1 MNISAGTR
9 LGRYKIRAKIGEGG
23 MGAVYLVEDTK
34 LDRKVAL
41 KLLPADVAANRDR
54 MFRFVREAKSAASL
68 SHPNIAQIFEIG
80 EADGVHFIAMEF
92 IDGVTLREKIHRER
106 TELKKLL
113 KFLQQVA
120 EGLSKAH
127 AAGIV
132 HRDLKPDNVM
142 ITRDGYAK
150 ILDFGLA
157 KLTEQTKPLLASGE
171 AVDKDAPTAVMPR
184 QLSTPGVIMGTVGYM
199 SPEQA
204 QGKQV
209 DQRSDI
215 FSFGCILY
223 ETITGLPPFES
234 DSVIDTLHKIL
245 HTAAPPIKD
254 ANPSAPIDLQRI
266 VRRCLAKDP
275 DERYQS
281 IKEVAIELREL
292 RRELEGAE
300 LDTTPPPSTI
310 GSTSS
315 SPAAANLTASS
326 SSLSTTSPSSSAE
339 YIVTGIKRHKIGML
353 LGLLVL
359 ALAIVGLAAYLHARN
374 TEIAIESI
382 AVLPF
387 ANQNH
392 DPDTEYL
399 SDGLTESIINSL
411 SQLSNLRVIPRNS
424 VFRYKGKEGDPL
436 AVGKELGVRA
446 VLTGRIVQ
454 RGDNLV
460 VSAELVD
467 VRDNKQLWGEQYSR
481 KTADALAV
489 QQEIAWEI
497 SERLRPKLS
506 GEVRSQ
512 VAKRET
518 TNPEAYQ
525 LYLKGRYHLE
535 KRTKEETN
543 KAIEY
548 FQQAIDRDPNYALAF
563 AGLADSYVLLSVA
576 IPRSSFPPKEAFPK
590 AKAAAMRALQIDD
603 KLAEAHT
610 SLAHIKFVYEWDWAA
625 AEREFKRSIE
635 LDPNYATAHHWY
647 GFDLAAVGRFDEAI
661 IEIRKAQ
668 EIDPLSLIINASA
681 GWIFYHARQ
690 YDQAIE
696 QERKTLEIDPNF
708 VLAHGR
714 LAQAYEQKGMNK
726 EAVEEYLKAETL
738 FGENQE
744 EIAAFRQAY
753 TVSGMRGFWQKQL
766 DLAIERS
773 KRQHV
778 SSIIIAGYYARLGE
792 REQAIQW
799 LEKAYE
805 ERDAMIW
812 LKVDPRWDGLRS
824 DPRFADLIRRVGL

>member
-1 MNISAGTR
+1 M
-9 LGRYKIRAKIGEGG
+9 IGERLSHYEIIAKLGTGG
-23 MGAVYLVEDTK
+23 MGEVYLAQDTK

-41 KLLPADVAANRDR
+41 KILPADVASSRDR
-54 MFRFVREAKSAASL
+54 MDRFVREAKSAAAL
-68 SHPNIAQIFEIG
+68 NHPNIAHIYEIG
-80 EADGVHFIAMEF
+80 ESQSTCFIAMEF
-92 IDGVTLREKIHRER
+92 IDGVTLREKIHREP

-113 KFLQQVA
+113 KYLQQVA

-132 HRDLKPDNVM
+132 HRDLKPDNIM
-142 ITRDGYAK
+142 ITRDLYAK

-157 KLTEQTKPLLASGE
+157 KLTLQTHPPQSSGE
-171 AVDKDAPTAVMPR
+171 AVDNDAPTAVMPR

-204 QGKQV
+204 QGKKV

-223 ETITGLPPFES
+223 ETATGLRPFES
-234 DSVIDTLHKIL
+234 DSVIDTLHKIV
-245 HTAAPPIKD
+245 HTPAAPIKD

-281 IKEVAIELREL
+281 IREVAIELRDL
-292 RRELEGAE
+292 RRELEDAAE
-300 LDTTPPPSTI
+300 SDTTAPPGTI
-310 GSTSS
+310 GSTAS
-315 SPAAANLTASS
+315 AAAGAQITASS
-326 SSLSTTSPSSSAE
+326 PGLSTAPPSSSAE
-339 YIVTGIKRHKIGML
+339 YIVSGIKRHKIAAL
-353 LGLLVL
+353 LALLVL
-359 ALAIVGLAAYLHARN
+359 TLAIVGLAAYLHARN

-387 ANQNH
+387 ANQNN

-424 VFRYKGKEGDPL
+424 VFRYKGKESDPL
-436 AVGKELGVRA
+436 AAGKELGVRA

-460 VSAELVD
+460 VGAELVD
-467 VRDNKQLWGEQYSR
+467 VRDNKQLWGEQYNR
-481 KTADALAV
+481 ETADALAV
-489 QQEIAWEI
+489 QQEIAQEI
-497 SERLRPKLS
+497 SAKLRPRLS
-506 GEVRSQ
+506 GDEQRQ

-525 LYLKGRYHLE
+525 LYLKGRYYLE
-535 KRTKEETN
+535 KRTREGTN
-543 KAIEY
+543 KAIDY
-548 FQQAIDRDPNYALAF
+548 FQQAIDKDPNYARAF
-563 AGLADSYVLLSVA
+563 AGLADYYMLRSVA
-576 IPRSSFPPKEAFPK
+576 IPRSSLPPKETFPK

-610 SLAHIKFVYEWDWAA
+610 SLAHIKFLYEWDWPG
-625 AEREFKRSIE
+625 AEREFKRAIE

-661 IEIRKAQ
+661 KEIRKAQ
-668 EIDPLSLIINASA
+668 EIDPLSLVINATA
-681 GWIFYHARQ
+681 GWIFYYAHQ

-696 QERKTLEIDPNF
+696 EESKTLEIDPNF
-708 VLAHGR
+708 AIAHGR
-714 LAQAYEQKGMNK
+714 LAAAYEQRGMNN

-738 FGENQE
+738 LGETQE
-744 EIAAFRQAY
+744 EIVALRQAY
-753 TVSGMRGFWQKQL
+753 TVSGTRGFWRKQL
-766 DLAIERS
+766 DLAMERS
-773 KRQHV
+773 KRQYV
-778 SSIIIAGYYARLGE
+778 SASAIALYYARLGE
-792 REQAIQW
+792 REHAIQW

-805 ERDAMIW
+805 ERDALLW
-812 LKVDPRWDGLRS
+812 LKGDPRWDGLRS

>member
-1 MNISAGTR
+1 
-9 LGRYKIRAKIGEGG
+9 
-23 MGAVYLVEDTK
+23 
-34 LDRKVAL
+34 
-41 KLLPADVAANRDR
+41 
-54 MFRFVREAKSAASL
+54 
-68 SHPNIAQIFEIG
+68 
-80 EADGVHFIAMEF
+80 
-92 IDGVTLREKIHRER
+92 
-106 TELKKLL
+106 
-113 KFLQQVA
+113 
-120 EGLSKAH
+120 
-127 AAGIV
+127 
-132 HRDLKPDNVM
+132 
-142 ITRDGYAK
+142 
-150 ILDFGLA
+150 
-157 KLTEQTKPLLASGE
+157 
-171 AVDKDAPTAVMPR
+171 
-184 QLSTPGVIMGTVGYM
+184 
-199 SPEQA
+199 
-204 QGKQV
+204 
-209 DQRSDI
+209 
-215 FSFGCILY
+215 
-223 ETITGLPPFES
+223 
-234 DSVIDTLHKIL
+234 
-245 HTAAPPIKD
+245 
-254 ANPSAPIDLQRI
+254 
-266 VRRCLAKDP
+266 
-275 DERYQS
+275 
-281 IKEVAIELREL
+281 
-292 RRELEGAE
+292 
-300 LDTTPPPSTI
+300 
-310 GSTSS
+310 
-315 SPAAANLTASS
+315 
-326 SSLSTTSPSSSAE
+326 
-339 YIVTGIKRHKIGML
+339 ML

>member
-1 MNISAGTR
+1 M
-9 LGRYKIRAKIGEGG
+9 IGERVSHYDIILKLGTGG
-23 MGAVYLVEDTK
+23 MGEVYLAQDTK

-41 KLLPADVAANRDR
+41 KILPADVASNHDR
-54 MFRFVREAKSAASL
+54 MERFVREAKSAAAL
-68 SHPNIAQIFEIG
+68 NHPNIAHIYEIG
-80 EADGVHFIAMEF
+80 EYQGTSFIAMEY
-92 IDGVTLREKIHRER
+92 IDGVTLREEINRAR
-106 TELKKLL
+106 TELKKML
-113 KFLQQVA
+113 KYLQQVA
-120 EGLSKAH
+120 EGLAKAH
-127 AAGIV
+127 AGGIV
-132 HRDLKPDNVM
+132 HRDLKPDNIM
-142 ITRDGYAK
+142 ITRDLYAK

-157 KLTEQTKPLLASGE
+157 KLTEQTPQPSSSE
-171 AVDKDAPTAVMPR
+171 AVDKDAPTAVMPK

-204 QGKQV
+204 QGRNV

-223 ETITGLPPFES
+223 ETATGLRPFES

-245 HTAAPPIKD
+245 HSAAPPIKD

-281 IKEVAIELREL
+281 IREVAIELRDL
-292 RRELEGAE
+292 RRELEDGAQSN
-300 LDTTPPPSTI
+300 TTPSAI
-310 GSTSS
+310 GSTANSAEAAQLTSS
-315 SPAAANLTASS
+315 SPG
-326 SSLSTTSPSSSAE
+326 LSTAPPSSSAE
-339 YIVTGIKRHKIGML
+339 YIVSGIKRHKIAVL
-353 LGLLVL
+353 LALLVL
-359 ALAIVGLAAYLHARN
+359 AVAIVGLTAYLHARN

-387 ANQNH
+387 ANQTH

-424 VFRYKGKEGDPL
+424 VFRYKGKDSDPL
-436 AVGKELGVRA
+436 AAGKELGVRA
-446 VLTGRIVQ
+446 VLTGRTVQ
-454 RGDNLV
+454 RGEKLI

-489 QQEIAWEI
+489 QQEIAREI
-497 SERLRPKLS
+497 SDRLRPRLS
-506 GEVRSQ
+506 GQEQRQLV
-512 VAKRET
+512 KRET
-518 TNPEAYQ
+518 SNPEAYQ
-525 LYLKGRYHLE
+525 LYLKGRYNLE
-535 KRTKEETN
+535 KRTKEGTN

-548 FQQAIDRDPNYALAF
+548 FQQAIDKDPNYALAF
-563 AGLADSYVLLSVA
+563 AGLSDSYLLLSVA

-610 SLAHIKFVYEWDWAA
+610 SLGHIKVVYEWDWST
-625 AEREFKRSIE
+625 AERELKRAIE

-661 IEIRKAQ
+661 REIRKAQ

-681 GWIFYHARQ
+681 GWVFYYARQ

-696 QERKTLEIDPNF
+696 EQRKTLEIDPNF
-708 VLAHGR
+708 TIAHAR
-714 LAQAYEQKGMNK
+714 LAQAYEQKGMYK
-726 EAVEEYLKAETL
+726 ESVEEYLKAETL
-738 FGENQE
+738 LGGENQE
-744 EIAAFRQAY
+744 ETAALRQAY
-753 TVSGMRGFWQKQL
+753 NVSGVRGFWQKEL
-766 DLAIERS
+766 DLAIKRS
-773 KRQHV
+773 KGQYV
-778 SSIIIAGYYARLGE
+778 SAAIIAGYYAHLGE
-792 REQAIQW
+792 QEQALQW

-805 ERDAMIW
+805 QRNTQ
-812 LKVDPRWDGLRS
+812 LVFVKVDPRWDGLRS
-824 DPRFADLIRRVGL
+824 DPRFVDLVRRVGL

>member
-1 MNISAGTR
+1 
-9 LGRYKIRAKIGEGG
+9 